1 MTLPALTWR
10 ALPEFTVSATTS
22 QATFVT
28 TIRNAL
34 TGTVYADG
42 STRTPGSGVAWTSS
56 VAADGVVVCTPVTSS
71 MGLKVLFKSSPSVQ
85 STQSYALGASPSLT
99 YSTLGSM
106 ILDGT
111 YTATNVASPVSS
123 GGRFF
128 GWVHHTTL
136 NAQNFTSIKIYES
149 QDALCIVSK
158 QASNALAVP
167 FLIGGFIDPESSS
180 HPDGEI
186 DGRLYA
192 VCTPGNVQAGLGYY
206 YPDFV
211 RTYPFYFMGHG
222 DGGANYPLAGYFL
235 PGSSTTS
242 SMRRIG
248 TFNFPQV
255 ATASSHSNKSFNSN
269 YVTIPIFA
277 SSAYYFVGRYREIY
291 PGPQAINGQ
300 VLKSGST
307 ENGFL
312 VGYSTS
318 TANDTILLKK

>member
-28 TIRNAL
+28 TIRNSL

-71 MGLKVLFKSSPSVQ
+71 LGLKVLFKSSPSVQ
-85 STQSYALGASPSLT
+85 SSQSYALGSSAALT

-158 QASNALAVP
+158 QANNALAVP

-180 HPDGEI
+180 LPDGEI
-186 DGRLYA
+186 DGKIYA

-206 YPDFV
+206 YPDFM
-211 RTYPFYFMGHG
+211 RTYTQYFMGHS
-222 DGGANYPLAGYFL
+222 DSAPNYPLAGYFT
-235 PGSSTTS
+235 PGTSTKEN
-242 SMRRIG
+242 MRRIG

-255 ATASSHSNKSFNSN
+255 ATATSHSNKSFNSS
-269 YVTIPIFA
+269 YAMIPIFA
-277 SSAYYFVGRYREIY
+277 SSTYYFLGRFREIY
-291 PGPQAINGQ
+291 PGPQAVNGQ

-307 ENGFL
+307 EIGFL